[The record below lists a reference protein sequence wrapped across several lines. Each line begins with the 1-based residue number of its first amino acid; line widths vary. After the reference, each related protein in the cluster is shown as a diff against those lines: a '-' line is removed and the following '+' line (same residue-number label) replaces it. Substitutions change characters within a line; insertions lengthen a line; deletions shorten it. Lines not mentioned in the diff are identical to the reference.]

1 MQRLT
6 AAKYYLVLSLRAA
19 VRADLL
25 PPGGLAAGLFVAHG
39 GGEVIHVVITMITAV
54 ITPLVTPLVTPL
66 FTPRVPAAGLPR
78 VPGPRLLGVRGP
90 GEHLPPHARP
100 QLPPETL
107 GLAVVAPGGSRQSR
121 GLIAF
126 AGIIYLTHSIN
137 LENKIISSWLN
148 SKFPVIF
155 RFMAQASVTFVFIHV
170 KRYANFLATLHK
182 NKPGLTAA

>member
-6 AAKYYLVLSLRAA
+6 AAKYYLVLSLRTA

-39 GGEVIHVVITMITAV
+39 GGEVITEVITVVITAV
-54 ITPLVTPLVTPL
+54 VTPLV
-66 FTPRVPAAGLPR
+66 TPRVPAAGLPR

-121 GLIAF
+121 
-126 AGIIYLTHSIN
+126 
-137 LENKIISSWLN
+137 
-148 SKFPVIF
+148 VF
-155 RFMAQASVTFVFIHV
+155 R
-170 KRYANFLATLHK
+170 
-182 NKPGLTAA
+182 

>member
-6 AAKYYLVLSLRAA
+6 AAKYYLVLSLRTA

-39 GGEVIHVVITMITAV
+39 GGEVIPVVITVVTAM
-54 ITPLVTPLVTPL
+54 ITPLV
-66 FTPRVPAAGLPR
+66 TPRVPAAGLPR

-90 GEHLPPHARP
+90 GEDLPPHARP

-137 LENKIISSWLN
+137 LENKIISPWLN

-155 RFMAQASVTFVFIHV
+155 RFMAQASVV
-170 KRYANFLATLHK
+170 
-182 NKPGLTAA
+182 

>member
-1 MQRLT
+1 MQDTSLQRLT

-39 GGEVIHVVITMITAV
+39 GGEVITVVTAM
-54 ITPLVTPLVTPL
+54 ITPLV
-66 FTPRVPAAGLPR
+66 TPRVPAAGLPR

-90 GEHLPPHARP
+90 GEDLPPHARP

-137 LENKIISSWLN
+137 LENKIITPWLN

-155 RFMAQASVTFVFIHV
+155 RFMAQASVTFLFIHV

>member
-6 AAKYYLVLSLRAA
+6 AAKYYLVLSLRTA

-39 GGEVIHVVITMITAV
+39 GGEVIHVVITAM
-54 ITPLVTPLVTPL
+54 VTPL

-78 VPGPRLLGVRGP
+78 VPGPRLLGVLGP

-107 GLAVVAPGGSRQSR
+107 RLAVVAPGGSRQSR
-121 GLIAF
+121 G
-126 AGIIYLTHSIN
+126 
-137 LENKIISSWLN
+137 
-148 SKFPVIF
+148 F
-155 RFMAQASVTFVFIHV
+155 R
-170 KRYANFLATLHK
+170 
-182 NKPGLTAA
+182 

>member
-6 AAKYYLVLSLRAA
+6 AAKYYLVLSLRTA

-39 GGEVIHVVITMITAV
+39 GGEVITVVTAMI
-54 ITPLVTPLVTPL
+54 
-66 FTPRVPAAGLPR
+66 TPRVPATGLPR

-107 GLAVVAPGGSRQSR
+107 RLAVVAPGGSRQSR
-121 GLIAF
+121 G
-126 AGIIYLTHSIN
+126 
-137 LENKIISSWLN
+137 
-148 SKFPVIF
+148 F
-155 RFMAQASVTFVFIHV
+155 R
-170 KRYANFLATLHK
+170 
-182 NKPGLTAA
+182 

>member
-39 GGEVIHVVITMITAV
+39 GGEVITV
-54 ITPLVTPLVTPL
+54 VTPLV
-66 FTPRVPAAGLPR
+66 TPRVPAAGLPR

-90 GEHLPPHARP
+90 GEDLPPHARP

-107 GLAVVAPGGSRQSR
+107 RLAVVAPGGSRQSR

-137 LENKIISSWLN
+137 LENKIITPWLN

-155 RFMAQASVTFVFIHV
+155 RFMAQASVTFLFIHV

>member
-39 GGEVIHVVITMITAV
+39 GGEVIHVVITVITAM
-54 ITPLVTPLVTPL
+54 ITPLV
-66 FTPRVPAAGLPR
+66 TPRVPAAGLPR

-107 GLAVVAPGGSRQSR
+107 RLAVVAPGGSRQSR

-137 LENKIISSWLN
+137 LENKIITPWLN

>member
-39 GGEVIHVVITMITAV
+39 GGEVITAMI
-54 ITPLVTPLVTPL
+54 
-66 FTPRVPAAGLPR
+66 TPRVPAAGLPR

-90 GEHLPPHARP
+90 GEDLPPHARP

-126 AGIIYLTHSIN
+126 AGIIYIT
-137 LENKIISSWLN
+137 
-148 SKFPVIF
+148 
-155 RFMAQASVTFVFIHV
+155 
-170 KRYANFLATLHK
+170 
-182 NKPGLTAA
+182 

>member
-6 AAKYYLVLSLRAA
+6 AAKYYLVLSLRTA
-19 VRADLL
+19 VRAHLL

-39 GGEVIHVVITMITAV
+39 GGEVIPVVTAMIS
-54 ITPLVTPLVTPL
+54 PLV
-66 FTPRVPAAGLPR
+66 TPRVPAAGLPR

-121 GLIAF
+121 G
-126 AGIIYLTHSIN
+126 
-137 LENKIISSWLN
+137 
-148 SKFPVIF
+148 F
-155 RFMAQASVTFVFIHV
+155 R
-170 KRYANFLATLHK
+170 
-182 NKPGLTAA
+182 

>member
-1 MQRLT
+1 MQDTSLQRLT
-6 AAKYYLVLSLRAA
+6 AAKYYLVLSLRTA

-25 PPGGLAAGLFVAHG
+25 PPGGLAAGLSVAHG
-39 GGEVIHVVITMITAV
+39 GGEVIPVVITVVTAM
-54 ITPLVTPLVTPL
+54 ITPLV
-66 FTPRVPAAGLPR
+66 TPRVPAAGLPR

-126 AGIIYLTHSIN
+126 AGIIYFT
-137 LENKIISSWLN
+137 
-148 SKFPVIF
+148 
-155 RFMAQASVTFVFIHV
+155 
-170 KRYANFLATLHK
+170 
-182 NKPGLTAA
+182 

>member
-1 MQRLT
+1 M
-6 AAKYYLVLSLRAA
+6 A
-19 VRADLL
+19 
-25 PPGGLAAGLFVAHG
+25 G
-39 GGEVIHVVITMITAV
+39 GGCEAG
-54 ITPLVTPLVTPL
+54 
-66 FTPRVPAAGLPR
+66 VPAAGLPR
-78 VPGPRLLGVRGP
+78 VPGPRLLGVLGP
-90 GEHLPPHARP
+90 GEHLPPHASP

-107 GLAVVAPGGSRQSR
+107 RLAVVAPGGSRQTR

-137 LENKIISSWLN
+137 LENKIITPWLN